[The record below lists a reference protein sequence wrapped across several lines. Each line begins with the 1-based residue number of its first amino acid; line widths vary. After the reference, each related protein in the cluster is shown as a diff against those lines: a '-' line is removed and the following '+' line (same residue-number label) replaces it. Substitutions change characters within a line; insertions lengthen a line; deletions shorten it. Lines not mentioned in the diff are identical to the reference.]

1 MPTAELKTIW
11 QEGKPLFVAC
21 HLGQHGE
28 DAVPLGG
35 ATACLDTRIRL
46 AYHLAVET
54 YWAVKRQRARLQY
67 LVQILKEHADDQGKG
82 SLLQHLTLDFRLT
95 RIPGPRLLP
104 LP

>member
-54 YWAVKRQRARLQY
+54 
-67 LVQILKEHADDQGKG
+67 
-82 SLLQHLTLDFRLT
+82 
-95 RIPGPRLLP
+95 
-104 LP
+104 